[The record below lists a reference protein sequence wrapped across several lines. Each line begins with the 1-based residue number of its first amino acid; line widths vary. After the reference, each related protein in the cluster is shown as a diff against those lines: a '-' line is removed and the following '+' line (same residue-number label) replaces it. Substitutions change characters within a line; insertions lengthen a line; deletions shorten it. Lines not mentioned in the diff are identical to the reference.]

1 MVPVGEIPYNST
13 VTGRTEYMPVTMSIV
28 AARGCDLMVARL
40 VEELEA
46 KGVLREVRTGRRMYP
61 DPADLDA

>member
-1 MVPVGEIPYNST
+1 MGEIPYNST